1 MFRVGIDKVR
11 CAGITYG
18 TEERD
23 AVMKIMSDLPSPWI
37 SMGKKTNEFEQL
49 VAKYIGVKYG
59 VAVNSGSSANLLM
72 LLALKELGYLKD
84 GDGVITSPLTWATTV
99 FPILQLNLVPIFTDV
114 DAHYNMNLKWKT
126 YQHQSINA
134 YISKSAKCIL
144 ATHMFGYPNDLGLIQ
159 KLAKKYNLIVLEDN
173 CEALGAEYKG
183 KRTGSFGLASTLS
196 FFVAHHITTGEG
208 GMILT
213 NDFDVAKMCRS
224 LRAFGRA
231 CTCPVCKVAID
242 PNYYCE
248 HRHTSG
254 YDKRYVFERLGYSL
268 KPTDI
273 SSAIGV
279 EQIKKVDIF
288 LKRRIENA
296 EYLSENLKKFSNH
309 IYLPFEEKGYKNSWF
324 VYPIVVKKD
333 APFTRDMI
341 VDYLEKH
348 NVETRPL
355 MAGNILDQPAMKG
368 QKYSI
373 VNPLEH
379 VHKYAQN
386 GFFIGTYQGI
396 TNKMREYQ
404 VKVISEFMNQFL

>member
-1 MFRVGIDKVR
+1 MFRDGIDKVR

-37 SMGKKTNEFEQL
+37 SMGKKTNEFERL
-49 VAKYIGVKYG
+49 VAKYVRVRYG
-59 VAVNSGSSANLLM
+59 IAVNSGSSANLLM

-84 GDGVITSPLTWATTV
+84 GDGVITSPLTWATTI
-99 FPILQLNLVPIFTDV
+99 FPIIQLNLIPIFTDV
-114 DAHYNMNLKWKT
+114 DTHYNMDLKWMNYKR
-126 YQHQSINA
+126 QV
-134 YISKSAKCIL
+134 SKNAKCIL
-144 ATHMFGYPNDLGLIQ
+144 ATHMFGYPNNLNQIR
-159 KLAKKYNLIVLEDN
+159 KMAKKYNLIVLEDN

-213 NDFDVAKMCRS
+213 NDFHVAKMCRS

-231 CTCPVCKVAID
+231 CTCPVCRVAIN
-242 PNYYCE
+242 PNYYCKY
-248 HRHTSG
+248 RHSSG

-273 SSAIGV
+273 SSAIGI
-279 EQIKKVDIF
+279 EQIKKADIF
-288 LKRRIENA
+288 LRRRIENA
-296 EYLSENLKKFSNH
+296 EYLTENLKKFSNYIH
-309 IYLPFEEKGYKNSWF
+309 LPFEEKGYKNSWF
-324 VYPIVVKKD
+324 VYPITIKKG
-333 APFTRDMI
+333 APFTRDAI
-341 VDYLEKH
+341 VSYLEEH
-348 NVETRPL
+348 NIETRPL

-368 QKYSI
+368 QKYAT
-373 VNPLEH
+373 VNSLEN
-379 VHKYAQN
+379 VCRYAQN

-404 VKVISEFMNQFL
+404 VKVISEFITQSL